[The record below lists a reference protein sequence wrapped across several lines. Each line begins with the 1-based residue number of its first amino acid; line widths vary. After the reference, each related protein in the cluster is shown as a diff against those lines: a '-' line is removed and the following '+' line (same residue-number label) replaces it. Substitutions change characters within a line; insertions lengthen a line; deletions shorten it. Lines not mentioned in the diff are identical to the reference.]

1 MISLINFKKIWRIQL
16 NKLLSRG
23 LAGTDTELLSRF
35 QAVSAREALVMMT
48 AALAIGLVCGILA
61 VGLNWSVHSLRLFI
75 TELDLG
81 WRVIFFP
88 ALGAGIAVFLV
99 RSLMQDSAGHG
110 VSDVIKAMAMGS
122 EALRRR
128 MIYSRFI
135 GSLLTVGSGG
145 STGLEG
151 PIVSIGGALGSAL
164 GRWLDM
170 NERHKKLLVGY
181 GAAGA
186 VAGIFN
192 APLTGLIFS
201 LEIIVGEWT
210 YLTILP
216 TIIAAVSATEVSRL
230 IMGNKIAFTQEIAGF
245 SIVSLLAC
253 FALGALT
260 GIISI
265 LFARS
270 LLLWEKIFS
279 KISLHLWIRAT
290 LGGLSV
296 GVLGYFMP
304 EVLSEGY
311 SVTQVFLTDTIRP
324 ELGFVLL
331 FVLLK
336 FLACGIT
343 LGSGGVGGVFAPSLV
358 IGSGVGLAFG
368 MILHLLPLNGIAEDA
383 AFALAGMAGMVAG
396 VMHGPLTGIFLVME
410 ATSGYSMILPLM
422 LTASSAMVVSSFFE
436 IGSVYTRELIKQGSL
451 IKRGTDRYLL
461 HHLNIVDILDK
472 DFITISENLLLR
484 DFIDEFKKARR
495 NYFPVLNEEK
505 ECVGVVFLDDI
516 RPHLFETNLYDLV
529 TMGSVMRN
537 LPVISLNEPISAAL
551 DKFETSKVWS
561 LPVVEGDRF
570 LGMLS
575 KSTLFDHYRRELQI
589 QSI

>member
-1 MISLINFKKIWRIQL
+1 MINFKKLWRIQL
-16 NKLLSRG
+16 NKFLSRG
-23 LAGTDTELLSRF
+23 LAGTDAELLSRF
-35 QAVSAREALVMMT
+35 QAVSAREALIMMT
-48 AALAIGLVCGILA
+48 VALAIGLVCGTLA

-81 WRVIFFP
+81 WRAIFFP
-88 ALGAGIAVFLV
+88 ALGAGIAIFLV
-99 RSLMQDSAGHG
+99 RSLMHDSAGHG

-122 EALRRR
+122 EALKRR
-128 MIYSRFI
+128 MIYSRFF

-201 LEIIVGEWT
+201 LEIIIGEWT

-245 SIVSLLAC
+245 SIASLLAC

-270 LLLWEKIFS
+270 LLLWEKFFS

-290 LGGLSV
+290 IGGLSV

-311 SVTQVFLTDTIRP
+311 SVTQVFLTDNIRP

-436 IGSVYTRELIKQGSL
+436 IGSVYTRKLIKQGSL

-472 DFITISENLLLR
+472 DFITIRENLLLR

>member
-1 MISLINFKKIWRIQL
+1 MINFKKLWRRQL
-16 NKLLSRG
+16 NKFLSRG
-23 LAGTDTELLSRF
+23 LAGTDAELLSRF

-81 WRVIFFP
+81 WRAIFFP
-88 ALGAGIAVFLV
+88 ALGAGIAIFLV
-99 RSLMQDSAGHG
+99 RSLMHDSAGHG

-128 MIYSRFI
+128 MIYSRFF

-201 LEIIVGEWT
+201 LEIIIGEWT

-245 SIVSLLAC
+245 SIASLLAC

-270 LLLWEKIFS
+270 LLLWEKFFS

-290 LGGLSV
+290 IGGLSV
-296 GVLGYFMP
+296 GVIGYFMP

-311 SVTQVFLTDTIRP
+311 STTQVFLTDTIRP

-368 MILHLLPLNGIAEDA
+368 MILHLLPLNGVAEDA

-436 IGSVYTRELIKQGSL
+436 IGSVYTQELIKQGSL

-472 DFITISENLLLR
+472 DFITIRENLLLR

>member
-1 MISLINFKKIWRIQL
+1 MINFKKLWRRQL
-16 NKLLSRG
+16 NKFLSRG
-23 LAGTDTELLSRF
+23 LAGTDAELLSRF

-81 WRVIFFP
+81 WRAIFFP
-88 ALGAGIAVFLV
+88 ALGAGIAIFLV
-99 RSLMQDSAGHG
+99 RSLMHDSAGHG

-128 MIYSRFI
+128 MIYSRFF

-201 LEIIVGEWT
+201 LEIIIGEWT

-245 SIVSLLAC
+245 SITSLLAC

-270 LLLWEKIFS
+270 LLLWEKFFS

-290 LGGLSV
+290 IGGLSV

-311 SVTQVFLTDTIRP
+311 SVTQAFLTDTIRP

-368 MILHLLPLNGIAEDA
+368 MILHLLPLNGVAEDA

-436 IGSVYTRELIKQGSL
+436 IGSVYTQELIKQGSL

-472 DFITISENLLLR
+472 DFITIRENLLLR

-561 LPVVEGDRF
+561 LPVVDGDRF

>member
-1 MISLINFKKIWRIQL
+1 MNNFKKHWQRKL
-16 NKLLSRG
+16 NKFLSRG
-23 LAGTDTELLSRF
+23 LAGSDTDLLSRY
-35 QAVSAREALVMMT
+35 QAVSAREAVVMMT
-48 AALAIGLVCGILA
+48 AALAIGLGCGVLA

-75 TELDLG
+75 SDLDLG
-81 WRVIFFP
+81 WRAIFFP

-99 RSLMQDSAGHG
+99 RSLMHDSAGHG
-110 VSDVIKAMAMGS
+110 VSDVIKAIAMGS
-122 EALRRR
+122 EGLRRR
-128 MIYSRFI
+128 MIFSRFF
-135 GSLLTVGSGG
+135 GSFLTVGSGG

-151 PIVSIGGALGSAL
+151 PIVSIGAALGSTL
-164 GRWLDM
+164 GRWLNM

-201 LEIIVGEWT
+201 LEIIIGEWT

-216 TIIAAVSATEVSRL
+216 TIIAAVSATELSRW
-230 IMGNKIAFTQEIAGF
+230 ITGNKIAFFQEIAGF
-245 SIVSLLAC
+245 SLTSLLAC
-253 FALGALT
+253 FVLGALT
-260 GIISI
+260 GVISI

-270 LLLWEKIFS
+270 LLLWEKFFT
-279 KISLHLWIRAT
+279 KVSLHHWIRAAIGGLFVGT
-290 LGGLSV
+290 LGF
-296 GVLGYFMP
+296 FMP

-311 SVTQVFLTDTIRP
+311 SATQVFLTDSIRP
-324 ELGFVLL
+324 ELAFVLL

-336 FLACGIT
+336 FLACGMT
-343 LGSGGVGGVFAPSLV
+343 LGSGGIGGVFAPSLV

-368 MILHLLPLNGIAEDA
+368 MIMHSLPLDGVAEDA

-410 ATSGYSMILPLM
+410 VTRGYSMILPLM

-436 IGSVYTRELIKQGSL
+436 IGSVYTQDLIKQGSL

-461 HHLNIVDILDK
+461 HHLNIGDILDK
-472 DFITISENLLLR
+472 DFITIREDLLLR
-484 DFIDEFKKARR
+484 NFIEEFKKARR
-495 NYFPVLNEEK
+495 NYFPVLNKEK
-505 ECVGVVFLDDI
+505 KCVGVVFLDDI
-516 RPHLFETNLYDLV
+516 RPHLFDRSLYDLV

-537 LPVISLNEPISAAL
+537 LPLISLNEPISSAL
-551 DKFETSKVWS
+551 DKFETSKAWS
-561 LPVVEGDRF
+561 LPVVEGDQF

>member
-1 MISLINFKKIWRIQL
+1 MM
-16 NKLLSRG
+16 
-23 LAGTDTELLSRF
+23 T
-35 QAVSAREALVMMT
+35 VALV
-48 AALAIGLVCGILA
+48 IGLGCGVLA

-75 TELDLG
+75 SDLDLG
-81 WRVIFFP
+81 WGVIFFP

-99 RSLMQDSAGHG
+99 RSLMHDSAGHG
-110 VSDVIKAMAMGS
+110 VSDVIKAIAMGS
-122 EALRRR
+122 EGLRRR
-128 MIYSRFI
+128 MIFSRFF
-135 GSLLTVGSGG
+135 GSFLTVGSGG

-151 PIVSIGGALGSAL
+151 PIVSIGAALGSTL
-164 GRWLDM
+164 GRWLNM

-201 LEIIVGEWT
+201 LEIIIGEWT

-216 TIIAAVSATEVSRL
+216 TIIAAVSATELSRW
-230 IMGNKIAFTQEIAGF
+230 ITGNKIAFFQEIAGF
-245 SIVSLLAC
+245 SLTSLLAC
-253 FALGALT
+253 FVLGALT
-260 GIISI
+260 GVISI
-265 LFARS
+265 LFTRS
-270 LLLWEKIFS
+270 LLLWEKFFT
-279 KISLHLWIRAT
+279 KVSLHHWIRAAI
-290 LGGLSV
+290 GGLFV
-296 GVLGYFMP
+296 GTLGYFMP

-311 SVTQVFLTDTIRP
+311 SATQVFLTDSIRP
-324 ELGFVLL
+324 ELAFVLL

-336 FLACGIT
+336 FLACGMT
-343 LGSGGVGGVFAPSLV
+343 LGSGGIGGVFAPSLV

-368 MILHLLPLNGIAEDA
+368 MIMHSLPLDGVAEDA

-410 ATSGYSMILPLM
+410 VTRGYSMILPLM

-436 IGSVYTRELIKQGSL
+436 IGSVYTQDLIKQGSL

-461 HHLNIVDILDK
+461 HHLNIGDILDK
-472 DFITISENLLLR
+472 DFITIREDLLLR
-484 DFIDEFKKARR
+484 NFIEEFKKARR
-495 NYFPVLNEEK
+495 NYFPVLNNENK
-505 ECVGVVFLDDI
+505 CVGVVFLDDI
-516 RPHLFETNLYDLV
+516 RPHLFDISLYDLV

-537 LPVISLNEPISAAL
+537 LPLISLNEPISAAL
-551 DKFETSKVWS
+551 DKFETSKAWS
-561 LPVVEGDRF
+561 LPVVEGDQF

>member
-1 MISLINFKKIWRIQL
+1 MINFKKHWRRQL
-16 NKLLSRG
+16 NKFLSRA
-23 LAGTDTELLSRF
+23 LAGTDAELLSRF

-81 WRVIFFP
+81 WRAIFFP
-88 ALGAGIAVFLV
+88 ALGAGIAIFLV
-99 RSLMQDSAGHG
+99 RSLMHDSAGHG

-128 MIYSRFI
+128 MIYSRFF

-201 LEIIVGEWT
+201 LEIIIGEWT

-245 SIVSLLAC
+245 SIASLLAC

-270 LLLWEKIFS
+270 LLLWEKFFS

-290 LGGLSV
+290 IGGLSV
-296 GVLGYFMP
+296 GVIGYFMP
-304 EVLSEGY
+304 EILSEGY
-311 SVTQVFLTDTIRP
+311 STTQVFLTDTIRP

-368 MILHLLPLNGIAEDA
+368 MILHLLPLNGVAEDA

-436 IGSVYTRELIKQGSL
+436 IGSVYTRKLIKQGSL

-472 DFITISENLLLR
+472 DFITIRENLLLR

-561 LPVVEGDRF
+561 LPVVDGDRF

>member
-1 MISLINFKKIWRIQL
+1 MINFKKLWRRQL
-16 NKLLSRG
+16 NKFLSHG
-23 LAGTDTELLSRF
+23 LAGTDAELLSRF

-81 WRVIFFP
+81 WRAIFFP
-88 ALGAGIAVFLV
+88 ALGAGIAIFLV
-99 RSLMQDSAGHG
+99 RSLMHDSAGHG
-110 VSDVIKAMAMGS
+110 VSEVIKAMAIGS

-128 MIYSRFI
+128 MIYSRFF

-201 LEIIVGEWT
+201 LEIIIGEWT

-245 SIVSLLAC
+245 SIASLLAC

-270 LLLWEKIFS
+270 LLLWEKFFS

-290 LGGLSV
+290 IGGLSV
-296 GVLGYFMP
+296 GVIGYFMP
-304 EVLSEGY
+304 EILSEGY
-311 SVTQVFLTDTIRP
+311 STTQVFLTDTIRP

-368 MILHLLPLNGIAEDA
+368 MILHLLPLTGVAEDA

-472 DFITISENLLLR
+472 DFITIRENLLLR

>member
-1 MISLINFKKIWRIQL
+1 MINFKKLWRRQL
-16 NKLLSRG
+16 NKFLSRG
-23 LAGTDTELLSRF
+23 LAGTDAELLSRF

-81 WRVIFFP
+81 WRAIFFP
-88 ALGAGIAVFLV
+88 ALGAGIAIFLV
-99 RSLMQDSAGHG
+99 RSLMHDSAGHG

-128 MIYSRFI
+128 MIYSRFF

-201 LEIIVGEWT
+201 LEIIIGEWT

-245 SIVSLLAC
+245 SITSLLAC

-270 LLLWEKIFS
+270 LLLWEKFFS

-290 LGGLSV
+290 IGGLSV

-436 IGSVYTRELIKQGSL
+436 IGSVYTQELIKQGSL

-472 DFITISENLLLR
+472 DFITIRENLLLR

>member
-1 MISLINFKKIWRIQL
+1 MNNFKKHWQRKL
-16 NKLLSRG
+16 NKFLSRSLAGSDTDLLSRY
-23 LAGTDTELLSRF
+23 
-35 QAVSAREALVMMT
+35 QAVSAREAVVMMT
-48 AALAIGLVCGILA
+48 AALAIGLGCGVLA

-75 TELDLG
+75 SDLDLG
-81 WRVIFFP
+81 WRSIFFP
-88 ALGAGIAVFLV
+88 ALGAGIAVFFV
-99 RSLMQDSAGHG
+99 RSLMHDSAGHG
-110 VSDVIKAMAMGS
+110 VSDVIKAIAMGS
-122 EALRRR
+122 EGLRRR
-128 MIYSRFI
+128 MIFSRFF
-135 GSLLTVGSGG
+135 GSFLTVGSGG

-151 PIVSIGGALGSAL
+151 PIVSIGAALGSTL
-164 GRWLDM
+164 GRWLNM

-201 LEIIVGEWT
+201 LEIIIGEWT

-216 TIIAAVSATEVSRL
+216 TIIAAVSATELSRW
-230 IMGNKIAFTQEIAGF
+230 ITGNKIAFFQEIAGF
-245 SIVSLLAC
+245 SLTSLLAC
-253 FALGALT
+253 FVLGAVT
-260 GIISI
+260 GVISI
-265 LFARS
+265 LFTRS
-270 LLLWEKIFS
+270 LLLWEKFFT
-279 KISLHLWIRAT
+279 KVSLHHWIRAAIGGLFVGT
-290 LGGLSV
+290 LGF
-296 GVLGYFMP
+296 FMP

-311 SVTQVFLTDTIRP
+311 SATQVFLTDSIRP
-324 ELGFVLL
+324 ELAFVLL

-336 FLACGIT
+336 FLACGMT
-343 LGSGGVGGVFAPSLV
+343 LGSGGIGGVFAPSLV

-368 MILHLLPLNGIAEDA
+368 MIMHSLPLDGVAEDA

-410 ATSGYSMILPLM
+410 VTRGYSMILPLM

-436 IGSVYTRELIKQGSL
+436 IGSVYTQDLIKQGSL

-461 HHLNIVDILDK
+461 HHLNIGDILDK
-472 DFITISENLLLR
+472 DFITIREDLLLR
-484 DFIDEFKKARR
+484 NFIEEFKKARR
-495 NYFPVLNEEK
+495 NYFPVLNNENK
-505 ECVGVVFLDDI
+505 CVGVVFLDDI
-516 RPHLFETNLYDLV
+516 RPHLFDISLYDLV

-537 LPVISLNEPISAAL
+537 LPLISLNEPISAAL
-551 DKFETSKVWS
+551 DKFETSKAWS
-561 LPVVEGDRF
+561 LPVVEGDQF

>member
-1 MISLINFKKIWRIQL
+1 MINFKKLWQRQL
-16 NKLLSRG
+16 NKFLSRG
-23 LAGTDTELLSRF
+23 LAGTDAELLSRF

-48 AALAIGLVCGILA
+48 VALAIGLVCGILA

-81 WRVIFFP
+81 WRAIFFP
-88 ALGAGIAVFLV
+88 ALGAGIAIFLV
-99 RSLMQDSAGHG
+99 RSLMHDSAGHG

-128 MIYSRFI
+128 MIYSRFF

-201 LEIIVGEWT
+201 LEIIIGEWT

-245 SIVSLLAC
+245 SITSLLAC

-270 LLLWEKIFS
+270 LLLWEKFFS

-290 LGGLSV
+290 IGGLSV

-436 IGSVYTRELIKQGSL
+436 IGSVYTQELIKQGSL

-472 DFITISENLLLR
+472 DFITIRENLLLR

-561 LPVVEGDRF
+561 LPVVDGDRF

>member
-1 MISLINFKKIWRIQL
+1 MINFKKLWRRQL
-16 NKLLSRG
+16 NKFLSRG
-23 LAGTDTELLSRF
+23 LAGTDAELLSRF

-81 WRVIFFP
+81 WRAIFFP
-88 ALGAGIAVFLV
+88 ALGAGIAIFLV
-99 RSLMQDSAGHG
+99 RSLMHDSAGHG

-128 MIYSRFI
+128 MIYSRFF

-201 LEIIVGEWT
+201 LEIIIGEWT

-245 SIVSLLAC
+245 SIASLLAC

-270 LLLWEKIFS
+270 LLLWEKFFS

-290 LGGLSV
+290 IGGLSV

-436 IGSVYTRELIKQGSL
+436 IGSVYTQELIKQGSL

-472 DFITISENLLLR
+472 DFITIRENLLLR

>member
-1 MISLINFKKIWRIQL
+1 MINFKKLWRRQL
-16 NKLLSRG
+16 NKFLSRG
-23 LAGTDTELLSRF
+23 LAGTDAELLSRF

-81 WRVIFFP
+81 WRAIFFP
-88 ALGAGIAVFLV
+88 ALGAGIAIFLV
-99 RSLMQDSAGHG
+99 RSLMHDSAGHG
-110 VSDVIKAMAMGS
+110 VSDVIKAMVMGS

-128 MIYSRFI
+128 MIYSRFF

-201 LEIIVGEWT
+201 LEIIIGEWT

-245 SIVSLLAC
+245 SITSLLAC

-270 LLLWEKIFS
+270 LLLWEKFFS
-279 KISLHLWIRAT
+279 KISLHHWIRAT
-290 LGGLSV
+290 IGGLSV
-296 GVLGYFMP
+296 GVIGYFIP

-311 SVTQVFLTDTIRP
+311 STTQVFLTDTIRP

-331 FVLLK
+331 FILFK

-368 MILHLLPLNGIAEDA
+368 MILHLLPLNGVAEDA

-472 DFITISENLLLR
+472 DFITIRENLLLR

-561 LPVVEGDRF
+561 LPVVEGNRF

>member
-1 MISLINFKKIWRIQL
+1 MNNFKKHWQRKL
-16 NKLLSRG
+16 NKFLSRG
-23 LAGTDTELLSRF
+23 LAGSDTDLLSRY

-48 AALAIGLVCGILA
+48 AALAIGLGCGVLA

-75 TELDLG
+75 SDLDLG
-81 WRVIFFP
+81 WGVIFFP

-99 RSLMQDSAGHG
+99 RSLMHDSAGHG
-110 VSDVIKAMAMGS
+110 VSDVIKAIAMGS
-122 EALRRR
+122 EGLRRR
-128 MIYSRFI
+128 MIFSRFF
-135 GSLLTVGSGG
+135 GSFLTVGSGG

-151 PIVSIGGALGSAL
+151 PIVSIGAALGSTL
-164 GRWLDM
+164 GRWLNM

-201 LEIIVGEWT
+201 LEIIIGEWT

-216 TIIAAVSATEVSRL
+216 TIIAAVSATELSRW
-230 IMGNKIAFTQEIAGF
+230 ITGNKIAFFQEIAGF
-245 SIVSLLAC
+245 SLTSLLAC
-253 FALGALT
+253 FVLGALT
-260 GIISI
+260 GVISI

-270 LLLWEKIFS
+270 LLLWEKFFT
-279 KISLHLWIRAT
+279 KVSLHHWIRAAIGGLFVGT
-290 LGGLSV
+290 LGF
-296 GVLGYFMP
+296 FMP

-311 SVTQVFLTDTIRP
+311 STTQVFLTDSIRP
-324 ELGFVLL
+324 ELAFVLL

-336 FLACGIT
+336 FLACGMT
-343 LGSGGVGGVFAPSLV
+343 LGSGGIGGVFAPSLV

-368 MILHLLPLNGIAEDA
+368 MIMHSLPLDGVAEDA

-410 ATSGYSMILPLM
+410 VTRGYSMILPLM

-436 IGSVYTRELIKQGSL
+436 IGSVYTQDLIKQGSL

-461 HHLNIVDILDK
+461 HHLNIGDILDK
-472 DFITISENLLLR
+472 DFITIREDLLLR
-484 DFIDEFKKARR
+484 NFIEEFKKARR
-495 NYFPVLNEEK
+495 NYFPVLNKEK
-505 ECVGVVFLDDI
+505 KCVGVVFLDDI
-516 RPHLFETNLYDLV
+516 RPHLFDRSLYDLV

-537 LPVISLNEPISAAL
+537 LPLISLNEPISAAL
-551 DKFETSKVWS
+551 DKFETSKAWS
-561 LPVVEGDRF
+561 LPVVEGDQF

>member
-1 MISLINFKKIWRIQL
+1 LNNFKKHWQRKL
-16 NKLLSRG
+16 NKFLSRG
-23 LAGTDTELLSRF
+23 LAVSDTDLLSRY
-35 QAVSAREALVMMT
+35 QAVSAREAVVMMT
-48 AALAIGLVCGILA
+48 AALAIGLGCGVLA

-75 TELDLG
+75 SDLDLG

-99 RSLMQDSAGHG
+99 RSLMHDSAGHG
-110 VSDVIKAMAMGS
+110 VSDVIKAIAMGS
-122 EALRRR
+122 EGLRRR
-128 MIYSRFI
+128 MIFSRFF
-135 GSLLTVGSGG
+135 GSFLTVGSGG

-151 PIVSIGGALGSAL
+151 PIVSIGAALGSTL
-164 GRWLDM
+164 GRWLNM

-201 LEIIVGEWT
+201 LEIIIGEWT

-216 TIIAAVSATEVSRL
+216 TIIAAVSATELSRW
-230 IMGNKIAFTQEIAGF
+230 ITGNKIAFFQEIAGF
-245 SIVSLLAC
+245 SLTSLLAC
-253 FALGALT
+253 FVLGALT
-260 GIISI
+260 GVISI

-270 LLLWEKIFS
+270 LLLWEKFFT
-279 KISLHLWIRAT
+279 KVSLHHWIRAAIGGLFVGT
-290 LGGLSV
+290 LGF
-296 GVLGYFMP
+296 FMP

-311 SVTQVFLTDTIRP
+311 SATQVFLTDSIRP
-324 ELGFVLL
+324 ELAFVLL

-336 FLACGIT
+336 FLACGMT
-343 LGSGGVGGVFAPSLV
+343 LGSGGIGGVFAPSLV

-368 MILHLLPLNGIAEDA
+368 MIMHSLPLDGVAEDA

-410 ATSGYSMILPLM
+410 VTRGYSMILPLM

-436 IGSVYTRELIKQGSL
+436 IGSVYTQDLIKQGSL

-461 HHLNIVDILDK
+461 HHLNIGDILDK
-472 DFITISENLLLR
+472 DFITIREDMLLR
-484 DFIDEFKKARR
+484 NFIEEFKKARR
-495 NYFPVLNEEK
+495 NYFPVLNKEK
-505 ECVGVVFLDDI
+505 KCVGVVFLDDI
-516 RPHLFETNLYDLV
+516 RPHLFDRSLYDLV

-537 LPVISLNEPISAAL
+537 LPLISLNEPISAAL
-551 DKFETSKVWS
+551 DKFETSKAWS
-561 LPVVEGDRF
+561 LPVVEGDQF

>member
-1 MISLINFKKIWRIQL
+1 MNNFKKHWQRKL
-16 NKLLSRG
+16 NKFLSRSLAGSDTDLLSRY
-23 LAGTDTELLSRF
+23 
-35 QAVSAREALVMMT
+35 QAVSAREAVVMMT
-48 AALAIGLVCGILA
+48 VALVIGLGCGVLA

-75 TELDLG
+75 SDLDLG
-81 WRVIFFP
+81 WKAIFFP

-99 RSLMQDSAGHG
+99 RSLMHDSAGHG
-110 VSDVIKAMAMGS
+110 VSDVIKAIAMGS
-122 EALRRR
+122 EGLRRR
-128 MIYSRFI
+128 MIFSRFF
-135 GSLLTVGSGG
+135 GSFLTVGSGG

-151 PIVSIGGALGSAL
+151 PIVSIGAALGSTL
-164 GRWLDM
+164 GRWLNM

-201 LEIIVGEWT
+201 LEIIIGEWT

-216 TIIAAVSATEVSRL
+216 TIIAAVSATELSRW
-230 IMGNKIAFTQEIAGF
+230 ITGNKIAFFQEIAGF
-245 SIVSLLAC
+245 SLTSLLAC
-253 FALGALT
+253 FVLGAVT
-260 GIISI
+260 GVISI
-265 LFARS
+265 LFTRS
-270 LLLWEKIFS
+270 LLLWEKFFT
-279 KISLHLWIRAT
+279 KVSLHHWIRAAI
-290 LGGLSV
+290 GGLFV
-296 GVLGYFMP
+296 GTLGYFMP

-311 SVTQVFLTDTIRP
+311 SATQVFLTDSIRP
-324 ELGFVLL
+324 ELAFVLL

-336 FLACGIT
+336 FLACGMT
-343 LGSGGVGGVFAPSLV
+343 LGSGGIGGVFAPSLV

-368 MILHLLPLNGIAEDA
+368 MIMHSLPLDGVAEDA

-410 ATSGYSMILPLM
+410 VTRGYSMILPLM

-436 IGSVYTRELIKQGSL
+436 IGSVYTQDLIKQGSL

-461 HHLNIVDILDK
+461 HHLNIGDILDK
-472 DFITISENLLLR
+472 DFITIREDLLLR
-484 DFIDEFKKARR
+484 NFIEEFKKARR
-495 NYFPVLNEEK
+495 NYFPVLNNENK
-505 ECVGVVFLDDI
+505 CVGVVFLDDI
-516 RPHLFETNLYDLV
+516 RPHLFDISLYDLV

-537 LPVISLNEPISAAL
+537 LPLISLNEPISAAL
-551 DKFETSKVWS
+551 DKFETSKAWS
-561 LPVVEGDRF
+561 LPVVEGDQF

>member
-1 MISLINFKKIWRIQL
+1 LINYKKLWRKQL
-16 NKLLSRG
+16 NKFLSRG

-81 WRVIFFP
+81 WRAIFFP
-88 ALGAGIAVFLV
+88 ALGAGIAIFLV
-99 RSLMQDSAGHG
+99 RSLMHDSAGHG

-122 EALRRR
+122 EVLRRR
-128 MIYSRFI
+128 MIYSRFF

-201 LEIIVGEWT
+201 LEIIIGEWT

-245 SIVSLLAC
+245 SITSLLAC

-270 LLLWEKIFS
+270 LLLWEKFFS

-290 LGGLSV
+290 IGGLSV

-311 SVTQVFLTDTIRP
+311 STTQVFLTDTIRP

-472 DFITISENLLLR
+472 DFITIRENLLLR

>member
-1 MISLINFKKIWRIQL
+1 
-16 NKLLSRG
+16 
-23 LAGTDTELLSRF
+23 
-35 QAVSAREALVMMT
+35 MMT

-81 WRVIFFP
+81 WRAIFFP
-88 ALGAGIAVFLV
+88 ALGAGIAIFLV
-99 RSLMQDSAGHG
+99 RSLMHDSAGHG

-128 MIYSRFI
+128 MIYSRFF

-201 LEIIVGEWT
+201 LEIIIGEWT

-245 SIVSLLAC
+245 SIASLLAC

-270 LLLWEKIFS
+270 LLLWEKFFS

-290 LGGLSV
+290 IGGLSV

-311 SVTQVFLTDTIRP
+311 STTQVFLTDTIRP

-368 MILHLLPLNGIAEDA
+368 MILHLLPLNGVAEDA

-436 IGSVYTRELIKQGSL
+436 IGSVYTQELIKQGSL

-472 DFITISENLLLR
+472 DFITIRENLLLR

>member
-1 MISLINFKKIWRIQL
+1 MINFKKLWRRQL
-16 NKLLSRG
+16 NKFLSRG
-23 LAGTDTELLSRF
+23 LAGTDAELLSRF

-81 WRVIFFP
+81 WRAIFFP
-88 ALGAGIAVFLV
+88 ALGAGIAIFLV
-99 RSLMQDSAGHG
+99 RSLMHDSAGHG

-128 MIYSRFI
+128 MIYSRFF

-151 PIVSIGGALGSAL
+151 PNVSIGGALGSAL

-201 LEIIVGEWT
+201 LEIIIGEWT

-245 SIVSLLAC
+245 SIASLLAC

-270 LLLWEKIFS
+270 LLLWEKFFS

-290 LGGLSV
+290 IGGLSV
-296 GVLGYFMP
+296 GVIGYFMP
-304 EVLSEGY
+304 EILSEGY
-311 SVTQVFLTDTIRP
+311 STTQVFLTDTIRP

-436 IGSVYTRELIKQGSL
+436 IGSVYTQELIKQGSL

-472 DFITISENLLLR
+472 DFITIRENLLLR

>member
-1 MISLINFKKIWRIQL
+1 MINFKKHWRRQL
-16 NKLLSRG
+16 NKFLSRG
-23 LAGTDTELLSRF
+23 LAGTDAELLSRF

-81 WRVIFFP
+81 WRAIFFP
-88 ALGAGIAVFLV
+88 AIGAGIAIFLV
-99 RSLMQDSAGHG
+99 RSLMHDSAGHG

-122 EALRRR
+122 EALSRR
-128 MIYSRFI
+128 MIYSRFF

-201 LEIIVGEWT
+201 LEIIIGEWT

-216 TIIAAVSATEVSRL
+216 TIFAAVSATEVSRL

-245 SIVSLLAC
+245 SIASLLAC

-270 LLLWEKIFS
+270 LLLWEKFFS

-290 LGGLSV
+290 IGGLSV
-296 GVLGYFMP
+296 GVIGYFMP
-304 EVLSEGY
+304 EILSEGY
-311 SVTQVFLTDTIRP
+311 STTQVFLTDTIRP

-368 MILHLLPLNGIAEDA
+368 MILHLLPLNGVAEDA

-436 IGSVYTRELIKQGSL
+436 IGSVYTQELIKQGSL

-472 DFITISENLLLR
+472 DFITIRENLLLR

>member
-1 MISLINFKKIWRIQL
+1 MINFKKLWRRQL
-16 NKLLSRG
+16 NKFLSRG
-23 LAGTDTELLSRF
+23 LAGTDAELLSRF

-81 WRVIFFP
+81 WRAIFFP
-88 ALGAGIAVFLV
+88 ALGAGIAIFLV
-99 RSLMQDSAGHG
+99 RSLMHDSAGHG
-110 VSDVIKAMAMGS
+110 VSDVIKAMVMGS

-128 MIYSRFI
+128 MIYSRFF

-201 LEIIVGEWT
+201 LEIIIGEWT

-245 SIVSLLAC
+245 SIASLLAC

-270 LLLWEKIFS
+270 LLLWEKFFS

-290 LGGLSV
+290 IGGLSV

-311 SVTQVFLTDTIRP
+311 STTQVFLTDTIRP

-368 MILHLLPLNGIAEDA
+368 MILHLLPLNGVAEDA

-436 IGSVYTRELIKQGSL
+436 IGSVYTQELIKQGSL

-472 DFITISENLLLR
+472 DFITIRENLLLR

>member
-1 MISLINFKKIWRIQL
+1 MINFKKLWRRQL
-16 NKLLSRG
+16 NKFLSRG

-81 WRVIFFP
+81 WRAIFFP
-88 ALGAGIAVFLV
+88 ALGAGIAIFLV
-99 RSLMQDSAGHG
+99 RYLMHDSAGHG
-110 VSDVIKAMAMGS
+110 VSDVIKAMVMGS

-128 MIYSRFI
+128 MIYSRFF

-201 LEIIVGEWT
+201 LEIIIGEWT

-245 SIVSLLAC
+245 SIASLLAC

-270 LLLWEKIFS
+270 LLLWEKFFS

-290 LGGLSV
+290 IGGLSV

-368 MILHLLPLNGIAEDA
+368 MILHLLPLNGVAEDA

-436 IGSVYTRELIKQGSL
+436 IGSVYTQELIKQGSL

-472 DFITISENLLLR
+472 DFITIRENLLLR

>member
-1 MISLINFKKIWRIQL
+1 MINFKKLWRRQL
-16 NKLLSRG
+16 NKFLSRG

-81 WRVIFFP
+81 WRAIFFP
-88 ALGAGIAVFLV
+88 ALGAGIAIFLV
-99 RSLMQDSAGHG
+99 RSLMHDSAGHG

-128 MIYSRFI
+128 MIYSRFF

-201 LEIIVGEWT
+201 LEIIIGEWT

-245 SIVSLLAC
+245 SIASLLAC

-270 LLLWEKIFS
+270 LLLWEKFFS

-290 LGGLSV
+290 IGGLSV
-296 GVLGYFMP
+296 GVIGYFMP
-304 EVLSEGY
+304 EILSEGY
-311 SVTQVFLTDTIRP
+311 STTQVFLTDTIRP

-368 MILHLLPLNGIAEDA
+368 MILHLLPLNGVAEDA

-472 DFITISENLLLR
+472 DFITIRENLLLR

>member
-1 MISLINFKKIWRIQL
+1 MM
-16 NKLLSRG
+16 
-23 LAGTDTELLSRF
+23 T
-35 QAVSAREALVMMT
+35 VALV
-48 AALAIGLVCGILA
+48 IGLGCGVLA

-75 TELDLG
+75 SDLDLG
-81 WRVIFFP
+81 WGVIFFP

-99 RSLMQDSAGHG
+99 RSLMHDSAGHG
-110 VSDVIKAMAMGS
+110 VSDVIKAIAMGS
-122 EALRRR
+122 EGLRRR
-128 MIYSRFI
+128 MIFSRFF
-135 GSLLTVGSGG
+135 GSFLTVGSGG

-151 PIVSIGGALGSAL
+151 PIVSIGAALGSTL
-164 GRWLDM
+164 GRWLNM

-201 LEIIVGEWT
+201 LEIIIGEWT

-216 TIIAAVSATEVSRL
+216 TIIAAVSATELSRW
-230 IMGNKIAFTQEIAGF
+230 ITGNKIAFFQEIAGF
-245 SIVSLLAC
+245 SLTSLLAC
-253 FALGALT
+253 FVLGALT
-260 GIISI
+260 GVISI

-270 LLLWEKIFS
+270 LLLWEKFFT
-279 KISLHLWIRAT
+279 KVSLHHWIRAAIGGLFVGT
-290 LGGLSV
+290 LGF
-296 GVLGYFMP
+296 FMP

-311 SVTQVFLTDTIRP
+311 SATQVFLTDSIRP
-324 ELGFVLL
+324 ELAFVLL

-336 FLACGIT
+336 FLACGMT
-343 LGSGGVGGVFAPSLV
+343 LGSGGIGGVFAPSLV

-368 MILHLLPLNGIAEDA
+368 MIMHSLPLDGVAEDA

-410 ATSGYSMILPLM
+410 VTRGYSMILPLM

-436 IGSVYTRELIKQGSL
+436 IGSVYTQDLIKQGSL

-461 HHLNIVDILDK
+461 HHLNIGDILDK
-472 DFITISENLLLR
+472 DFITIREDLLLR
-484 DFIDEFKKARR
+484 NFIEEFKKARR
-495 NYFPVLNEEK
+495 NYFPVLNNENK
-505 ECVGVVFLDDI
+505 CVGVVFLDDI
-516 RPHLFETNLYDLV
+516 RPHLFDISLYDLV

-537 LPVISLNEPISAAL
+537 LPLISLNEPISAAL
-551 DKFETSKVWS
+551 DKFETSKAWS
-561 LPVVEGDRF
+561 LPVVEGDQF

>member
-1 MISLINFKKIWRIQL
+1 
-16 NKLLSRG
+16 
-23 LAGTDTELLSRF
+23 
-35 QAVSAREALVMMT
+35 MMT

-81 WRVIFFP
+81 WRAIFFP
-88 ALGAGIAVFLV
+88 ALGAGIAIFLV
-99 RSLMQDSAGHG
+99 RSLMHDSAGHG
-110 VSDVIKAMAMGS
+110 VSDVIKAMVMGS

-128 MIYSRFI
+128 MIYSRFF

-201 LEIIVGEWT
+201 LEIIIGEWT

-245 SIVSLLAC
+245 SITSLLAC

-270 LLLWEKIFS
+270 LLLWEKFFS

-290 LGGLSV
+290 IGGLSV
-296 GVLGYFMP
+296 GGLGYFMP

-368 MILHLLPLNGIAEDA
+368 MILHLLPLNGVAEDA

-436 IGSVYTRELIKQGSL
+436 IGSVYTQELIKQGSL

-472 DFITISENLLLR
+472 DFITIRENLLLR

-589 QSI
+589 RSI